1 MIKIDH
7 VAVWANDIE
16 TLKAFY
22 ENFFGAEANAKYTN
36 EKKQF
41 QSYFLT
47 FSSGAR
53 LELMQRPG
61 LKAREGINSD
71 QNAIGYAHLAIS
83 VGSEMAVDKLTQR
96 LVDGA
101 YEHPNGHRRTGDG
114 YYESVVLDPEGNR
127 IEITA

>member
-41 QSYFLT
+41 QSYFLMT
-47 FSSGAR
+47 F
-53 LELMQRPG
+53 L
-61 LKAREGINSD
+61 
-71 QNAIGYAHLAIS
+71 
-83 VGSEMAVDKLTQR
+83 
-96 LVDGA
+96 
-101 YEHPNGHRRTGDG
+101 RRTPGANAATGSQSERGNKFRSERYWVCSPSHLRWFRDG
-114 YYESVVLDPEGNR
+114 GR
-127 IEITA
+127 